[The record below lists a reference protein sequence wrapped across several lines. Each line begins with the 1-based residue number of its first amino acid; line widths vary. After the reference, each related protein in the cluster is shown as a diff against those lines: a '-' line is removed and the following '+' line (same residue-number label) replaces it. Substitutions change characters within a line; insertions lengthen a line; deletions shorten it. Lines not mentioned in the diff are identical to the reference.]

1 VSIYLDP
8 ESSGN
13 MALSIMSINSFLKT
27 SGVIKPVLLSGRLV
41 LKLEDNAVLFT
52 VLILGINMVINI
64 NRYYTILLNI
74 RIKN

>member
-1 VSIYLDP
+1 
-8 ESSGN
+8 
-13 MALSIMSINSFLKT
+13 
-27 SGVIKPVLLSGRLV
+27 GRLV